1 MKKMNLGNIL
11 NVLLI
16 LLVVIVLVLGVRL
29 SLNINNFKHKDAAEQ
44 YDILTKKYGNP
55 SISDLSEGGIAI
67 WKKDKLKGTCFHE
80 IKLLDESVSHCVPAP
95 HRDFLYTYVKYEV
108 PDDKVLDVIS
118 LSGSVAYDPLKKEL
132 RARCGSEA
140 ANIGT
145 LYLATGIGNSK
156 ITFDEIQEKGLYKK
170 VILSLQN
177 KQNVE
182 IYYKKLCKA
191 LEEQP
196 GNPNWS
202 GYFGLAFPEGCC
214 AGYDPN
220 KNTCGKQENFKTDK
234 SEKFTDK
241 TDKNKNDPTLEP
253 VII

>member
-1 MKKMNLGNIL
+1 MKNINLGNLL

-44 YDILTKKYGNP
+44 YNILTKKYGNP

-67 WKKDKLKGTCFHE
+67 WKKEKLKGTCFHE

-140 ANIGT
+140 ANITT
-145 LYLATGIGNSK
+145 LYLATAIGNSNV
-156 ITFDEIQEKGLYKK
+156 TIQEVQNNKLYSKA
-170 VILSLQN
+170 INSIGN

-182 IYYKKLCKA
+182 IYYKKLCKE

-202 GYFGLAFPEGCC
+202 GYFGLAFSEGCC
-214 AGYDPN
+214 DGYDPN

-253 VII
+253 VIV

>member
-1 MKKMNLGNIL
+1 MNLGNIL

-29 SLNINNFKHKDAAEQ
+29 SLNINNFKNKDAAEQ
-44 YDILTKKYGNP
+44 YNILTKKYGNP

-67 WKKDKLKGTCFHE
+67 WKKDKLKGTCFFE
-80 IKLLDESVSHCVPAP
+80 IKLLDESVPHCVPAP

-118 LSGSVAYDPLKKEL
+118 LSGSVAYDPLKKIL
-132 RARCGSEA
+132 SARCATES
-140 ANIGT
+140 ANITT
-145 LYLATGIGNSK
+145 LYLATAIGNSNV
-156 ITFDEIQEKGLYKK
+156 TIQEVQNNKLYAKA
-170 VILSLQN
+170 INSIGN

-182 IYYKKLCKA
+182 IYYKRLCKA

-214 AGYDPN
+214 DGYNPD

-253 VII
+253 VIV